1 MPGEKSRAFYESV
14 HFVNDIENGLKGLFK
29 WLLLMLIFLVL
40 LSWWYG
46 NYILHMSFENN
57 VNSILFLIA
66 SYIVLVGFLY
76 WTSRTPRSVDITPN
90 SILMEL
96 RWGRTAI
103 IPLDKRIWVMVL
115 IDHRTENDPRKDVGH
130 VDVGRFTPPFQ
141 TTYYVKREIALEIRE
156 AFRAYRGFYPP
167 NHWESPPKITW
178 GFIRRGYD

>member
-1 MPGEKSRAFYESV
+1 MPGEKRRAFYESV
-14 HFVNDIENGLKGLFK
+14 HFVNDIENGMKGVFK
-29 WLLLMLIFLVL
+29 WLLLMLILAVL
-40 LSWWYG
+40 FGWWYG

-57 VNSILFLIA
+57 LDTTLYLVAI
-66 SYIVLVGFLY
+66 YIGLVGFLY
-76 WTSRTPRSVDITPN
+76 WKSRTPKSVDITSN

-115 IDHRTENDPRKDVGH
+115 IDHRTENDPRKDMGH
-130 VDVGRFTPPFQ
+130 VDVGRIWLLQ

-167 NHWESPPKITW
+167 NDWESPPKMVW
-178 GFIRRGYD
+178 GFTRGGYD